1 MAQPQAQKQPSWW
14 QRIFTTAPRGQY
26 AVDEKQQNVKEKEFI
41 IMRWNLAIYRNKYLN
56 MFLNEHLTTVKVMPV
71 DLTLKVRLI
80 GMAQSSVDHSPPT
93 VDRHLLPHFCRH
105 LWPLCR
111 MAGSIPFDSLCFA
124 FSAGQLSD
132 EEGGG

>member
-1 MAQPQAQKQPSWW
+1 MVQPQAQKQPSWW

-71 DLTLKVRLI
+71 DMTLMTLTVVKCSFKNMFKYLFL
-80 GMAQSSVDHSPPT
+80 
-93 VDRHLLPHFCRH
+93 
-105 LWPLCR
+105 
-111 MAGSIPFDSLCFA
+111 
-124 FSAGQLSD
+124 
-132 EEGGG
+132 